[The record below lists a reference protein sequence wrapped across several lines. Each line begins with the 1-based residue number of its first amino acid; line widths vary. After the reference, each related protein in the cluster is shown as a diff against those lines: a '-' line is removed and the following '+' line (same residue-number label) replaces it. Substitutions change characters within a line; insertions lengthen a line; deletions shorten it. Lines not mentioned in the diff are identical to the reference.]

1 MPTIPQRIA
10 SAFAVLCGR
19 YGDVTKMA
27 QDREQ
32 SRQSLYREAEQVAE
46 AVDGAAAQAR
56 IDELQRQLAERQAE
70 VQALQERL
78 KHAVEITPD
87 KQHEFATVA
96 QAEGVSLSVA
106 RRLLRVVAGPRPSPS
121 VATLGRATL
130 EAGKQ
135 AGPLARGARR
145 GGPARGQTGH
155 RRRDFFGRKP
165 VLMVVEPE
173 SLCWLTGRM
182 VKARDGVDMGRG
194 IRPIPGA
201 RGGGPRRR
209 HGPGQRGE
217 ARARPPSRRRPA
229 RPRRLARRLPYA
241 PRRGACVAEDLGRG
255 HPRPGACRR
264 GPEGTSTGVGRQ
276 GQSRQGH
283 GAPLN
288 RLWRQAERLWDQAT
302 AAETAWKQARSAFE
316 FFTPEGRLNDRAQAE
331 AVVAAALPHLSGAAW
346 AKTRRLLLRRESFT
360 FLDQVQGRLAGLG
373 LDPDVLSALLDL
385 EGLRRQ
391 PWRLSAATR
400 AWALVR
406 TVQLTKACPDWRD
419 EARRVRAVLRGVWR
433 ASSLVECV
441 NSVARMQQARHR
453 KMTQGLLDLKRLYW
467 NLRRF
472 RTGRRKD
479 QTPYGLL
486 GLKLPDL
493 SFWEFLKLTPE
504 ELREKL
510 SAMGDTP

>member
-19 YGDVTKMA
+19 YGDVTTMA

-32 SRQSLYREAEQVAE
+32 SRQSLYREAEQVAD
-46 AVDGAAAQAR
+46 AVDGTAAQAR
-56 IDELQRQLAERQAE
+56 IDELQQQLAQREAE

-106 RRLLRVVAGPRPSPS
+106 RRLLRVVEGPRSTPS

-130 EAGKQ
+130 EAGKRAGGLLEVLDEAARPEVEQ
-135 AGPLARGARR
+135 A
-145 GGPARGQTGH
+145 H
-155 RRRDFFGRKP
+155 RRRDFFGRQP

-173 SLCWLTGRM
+173 SLCWMTGRM
-182 VKARDGVDMGRG
+182 VEARDGVTWAEEF
-194 IRPIPGA
+194 A
-201 RGGGPRRR
+201 RFPALEAVVRDDGTGLGKGVKLERARRR
-209 HGPGQRGE
+209 AAGLPDLDDTLDVFHTLREGG
-217 ARARPPSRRRPA
+217 RALRKTWGVATRALERA
-229 RPRRLARRLPYA
+229 DAAQKDFDRL
-241 PRRGACVAEDLGRG
+241 
-255 HPRPGACRR
+255 
-264 GPEGTSTGVGRQ
+264 GRQ

-283 GAPLN
+283 GAPTN
-288 RLWRQAERLWDQAT
+288 RLWRQAERLWDQAA
-302 AAETAWKQARSAFE
+302 AAEAAWKRARSAFE

-331 AVVAAALPHLSGAAW
+331 AIVAAALPHLSGEAW

-360 FLDQVQGRLAGLG
+360 FLDQVQGRLAELG

-419 EARRVRAVLRGVWR
+419 EARRVGAVLRGVWR

-472 RTGRRKD
+472 RIGRRKD

-486 GLKLPDL
+486 GLDFPEL

-510 SAMGDTP
+510 SAQKDAA